1 MITDENKKLAQ
12 WAMDYA
18 LKNGCQAAKVLL
30 YSSSNTSFELR
41 DAKMDRL
48 QQASEGGLSLS
59 LYVDGRYGSIS
70 TNRLNRKELETFI
83 KNGIDSTRY
92 LAKDEARVLA
102 DPSRYYKGGKPDLKL
117 YDAKFASLN
126 PDDKIEMANHLCRF
140 FLWRWRGLCLPPDQQ
155 RFRRRNKKYVVLTLC
170 RHHDQRGRRS
180 ASFCLLV

>member
-83 KNGIDSTRY
+83 KNGIDAIWLKMR
-92 LAKDEARVLA
+92 RV
-102 DPSRYYKGGKPDLKL
+102 Y
-117 YDAKFASLN
+117 
-126 PDDKIEMANHLCRF
+126 
-140 FLWRWRGLCLPPDQQ
+140 WRTLPVTI
-155 RFRRRNKKYVVLTLC
+155 KVVNRT
-170 RHHDQRGRRS
+170 
-180 ASFCLLV
+180 

>member
-59 LYVDGRYGSIS
+59 LYVDGRYYQPPEPERTGNIYQKR
-70 TNRLNRKELETFI
+70 NRL
-83 KNGIDSTRY
+83 Y
-92 LAKDEARVLA
+92 
-102 DPSRYYKGGKPDLKL
+102 
-117 YDAKFASLN
+117 
-126 PDDKIEMANHLCRF
+126 
-140 FLWRWRGLCLPPDQQ
+140 
-155 RFRRRNKKYVVLTLC
+155 TLS
-170 RHHDQRGRRS
+170 G
-180 ASFCLLV
+180 